1 MLNTKKSFLKTLLI
15 FVLHTTMASMFG
27 KSVSA
32 QEMWGISN
40 SNFSGHMGLF
50 LNPSH
55 IVGAPYQY
63 EINVAALDQFAENT
77 FLYLPLDEKIIY
89 LPFSD
94 EVRKRN
100 NFYTNSNGFQNGFSH
115 ELIIGPGYIRNK
127 NNFAWGIHSA
137 FRSGLSVTGISPEL
151 ALLRYENFNTEVLND
166 TMYSTSFTS
175 AYTSWYEVG
184 GSYGKVFRENEMN
197 LFKYGVNV
205 NLLIGQGGYF
215 YKEDGMDF
223 TSLDSSQIVLH
234 RMNTTYGHTATNSNK
249 SVFGLRGLGLGT
261 TVGVTYIKEPNRG
274 AFDCNMSNDRQ
285 RKYKYR
291 IGFSLID
298 LGMIRYFDDATESN
312 VSIQSNYTLSG
323 VDSFSVNSFQDLD
336 TVLLNAGGTI
346 EEKDF
351 SIWLP
356 LALSVQF
363 DYQLRPNLFANA
375 SVVNRIHFFENQ
387 VARGNQAAV
396 SVRYERRR
404 LEGNINFSLFEWN
417 KPAMGVGLRYRFL
430 VIGTDRL
437 LELAGISDSP
447 SYNIYF
453 GLKFQFCKKPFSK
466 GPDCPSYLSN

>member
-1 MLNTKKSFLKTLLI
+1 MNLKITLILMVI
-15 FVLHTTMASMFG
+15 NF
-27 KSVSA
+27 SVSA

-50 LNPSH
+50 LNPSG

-63 EINVAALDQFAENT
+63 EINVVALDQFAENT

-89 LPFSD
+89 LPLSD
-94 EVRKRN
+94 EVRKRT
-100 NFYTNSNGFQNGFSH
+100 NFYTNGKGYQNGFSH
-115 ELIIGPGYIRNK
+115 ELVIGPGYIRNR
-127 NNFAWGIHSA
+127 NNYAWGLHSA
-137 FRSGLSVTGISPEL
+137 FRSGLSITGITPGP
-151 ALLRYENFNTEVLND
+151 ALFIHEEFNPAVLSD
-166 TMYSTSFTS
+166 TIYNTPSFSS
-175 AYTSWYEVG
+175 AYTSWYEAG
-184 GSYGKVFRENEMN
+184 ATYGKIFREDERNI
-197 LFKYGVNV
+197 FKYGVNV
-205 NLLIGQGGYF
+205 NLLIGQGGY
-215 YKEDGMDF
+215 YYEETGMNF
-223 TSLDSSQIVLH
+223 TPVDSSQVIIH
-234 RMNTTYGHTATNSNK
+234 RMNTTYAHTATNSNE

-291 IGFSLID
+291 IGFSVID
-298 LGMIRYFDDATESN
+298 LGMIRYFEDATETK
-312 VSIQSNYTLSG
+312 VSIQSNYILNG
-323 VDSFSVNSFQDLD
+323 VDSLHINTFPELD
-336 TVLLNAGGTI
+336 TVLLNAGGTTV
-346 EEKDF
+346 KKNF

-375 SVVNRIHFFENQ
+375 SVVNRIHFLKNQ

-404 LEGNINFSLFEWN
+404 FEGNINLSLFEWT
-417 KPAMGVGLRYRFL
+417 KPSMGVGLRYRFL

-437 LELAGISDSP
+437 LELAGISDAP
-447 SYNIYF
+447 AYNIYF